1 MNGLTWKIAGYY
13 VIDALTVV
21 FSLIIS
27 FVPFVVLLYAL
38 TTIKPEAVIL
48 AFTPGGVN
56 EMGLLAAFLNIEP
69 AYVVTHHLFRLCTVL
84 FLLIFA
90 KKYLYPKFK
99 KLSKLN

>member
-1 MNGLTWKIAGYY
+1 MYGLSWKIAGKY

-21 FSLIIS
+21 LSLTLS
-27 FVPFVVLLYAL
+27 FIPFVVILYFI
-38 TTIKPEAVIL
+38 TNIKSEAVVL

-56 EMGLLAAFLNIEP
+56 EMGLLAAFLDIEP

-99 KLSKLN
+99 NIYRIK